1 MSDIDKINEINAAFQ
16 EAVRVGD
23 GEKCASMYNEKGV
36 VMPPNIPLL
45 EGHDAIWQHFANLG
59 PDSTVTAS
67 TAKIEVSGKLAYQL
81 YRVSWGSDGKTKYT
95 DCFDVLKQQDDGS
108 WLYVA
113 SAWNSEDGFDLE

>member
-1 MSDIDKINEINAAFQ
+1 MSDIDKIKAINAAAL

-23 GEKCASMYNEKGV
+23 GEKSASTYDEKGV
-36 VMPPNIPLL
+36 MMPPNTPLV
-45 EGHDAIWQHFANLG
+45 EGRGAIGQHFNNLG

-67 TAKIEVSGKLAYQL
+67 TPKIEVSGNLAYQL
-81 YRVSWGSDGKTKYT
+81 YRVTWESDGKTKYT

-113 SAWNSEDGFDLE
+113 SAWNSEDGFDQV

>member
-1 MSDIDKINEINAAFQ
+1 MSDIEKIKAINAAAL

-23 GEKCASMYNEKGV
+23 GEKCASTYDEKAV

-45 EGHDAIWQHFANLG
+45 EGHDAIRQHFADLG
-59 PDSTVTAS
+59 PDSTVTVG
-67 TAKIEVSGKLAYQL
+67 TPKIEVSGKLAYQL
-81 YRVSWGSDGKTKYT
+81 CRVSWGSDGNTKYT
-95 DCFDVLKQQDDGS
+95 DCLDVLKQQDDGS